1 MRHLKTGISVKNAIA
16 HYARFEPVLPKV
28 IPLAQAI
35 GLRVAGDVTV
45 KRSVPGLAQADINGF
60 AVCSDDLV
68 LATRRKPVLL
78 KHPSAPI
85 DRGAVL
91 PEGCNAVLPFEDVV
105 QTGDVAKAFAS
116 LSAGAGVRLP
126 GSLFREGEVL
136 FGAGQVITMTAAM
149 AGAFCGVNEVLVR
162 QPVVDI
168 IFNAIGVTRATDR
181 LVDIVSAAI
190 RGSGSRIGSI
200 SFAAGDPVLLADMLQ
215 SSAADI
221 ITVVGGTGDGPGD
234 TTVEA
239 MAAAGEVL
247 FHGIR
252 LNPGSSMAFGMVG
265 HRAIF
270 ASPASLPDIA
280 AVNIMMTPALSRQA
294 FGRPARALPF
304 ARARLDT
311 AVPAAGDM
319 TMVIFAM
326 VSGTQITPLG
336 GADIRL
342 ADMARANAVIILEEG
357 SRHKRVGE
365 FVPYLRLGSVM

>member
-1 MRHLKTGISVKNAIA
+1 MRHLKTGISVRDAIA
-16 HYARFEPVLPKV
+16 HYARFEPVKPKV

-35 GLRVAGDVTV
+35 GLRVVGDVV
-45 KRSVPGLAQADINGF
+45 VRRSVPAMQRAAINGF
-60 AVCSDDLV
+60 AVCAADLTN
-68 LATRRKPVLL
+68 ASRRRPVLL
-78 KHPSAPI
+78 KHPSMSI
-85 DRGAVL
+85 DRGNVLPAGCDAVL
-91 PEGCNAVLPFEDVV
+91 AFEYCL
-105 QTGDVAKAFAS
+105 QAGDVARATNG
-116 LSAGAGVRLP
+116 LCAGAGVCP
-126 GSLFREGEVL
+126 PDGLFKEGEVL
-136 FGAGQVITMTAAM
+136 FGAGQIVTMTAAM

-168 IFNAIGVTRATDR
+168 IFNASGITRQTDR
-181 LVDIVSAAI
+181 LVDVISAAI
-190 RGSGSRIGSI
+190 RGSGSCIGSI
-200 SFAAGDPVLLADMLQ
+200 NFAAGDPVELASQLQ

-221 ITVVGGTGDGPGD
+221 ITVIGGTGDGPGD

-239 MAAAGEVL
+239 MAEAGEVL

-265 HRAIF
+265 HRAVF

-280 AVNIMMTPALSRQA
+280 AVNIVMTSALSRRA
-294 FGRPARALPF
+294 FGRPARPLPF
-304 ARARLDT
+304 AMARLES
-311 AVPAAGDM
+311 AVPAAKDA

-336 GADIRL
+336 GVDIRL
-342 ADMARANAVIILEEG
+342 ADMARSNAIIVLEEG